1 MCNVPLVRINPQIVR
16 SPQEPPG
23 EQRRKQLLRAC
34 EKKERCKMAGEQ
46 KWHSLKSP
54 RGKRNLL
61 ASVRSVFLSQ
71 YMELVAALRFLSVL
85 PLPGRTQRFG
95 KDEAAPLLVVGGA
108 YFPLVGLLLA
118 CLLWFLVLLLT
129 PLVPQ
134 LALAA
139 LLVVVLVMLT
149 GGLHLDGLMDSCD
162 GLFGGSTRERKL
174 EIMRDSRVGSFGVL
188 GGACILLLKFALL
201 ASVRGHA
208 LPLALLVALPSARWA
223 MVLALRVFP
232 SARPTGLGA
241 AFHHA
246 ITTERSV
253 IAGIIALAIV
263 LLAGQFIGLIAWSI
277 VTIITLVLGFC
288 ITRIIGGLTG
298 DNYGAIEEIAE
309 VIALLVLV
317 IARV

>member
-1 MCNVPLVRINPQIVR
+1 MD
-16 SPQEPPG
+16 E
-23 EQRRKQLLRAC
+23 
-34 EKKERCKMAGEQ
+34 EQ
-46 KWHSLKSP
+46 KRHSPKSS
-54 RGKRNLL
+54 RQKWYLL
-61 ASVRSVFLSQ
+61 SKARSFFLIH
-71 YMELVAALRFLSVL
+71 YLELVAAVRFLSIL
-85 PLPGRTQRFG
+85 PMPGSTGLFD
-95 KDEAAPLLVVGGA
+95 KDETAPRLVAGSE

-118 CLLWFLVLLLT
+118 FLLWLLVLVLA

-139 LLVVVLVMLT
+139 LLVVALVILT

-188 GGACILLLKFALL
+188 GGACILLLKFALF
-201 ASVRGHA
+201 ASLRVNA
-208 LPLALLVALPSARWA
+208 LPLALLVALPSARWSV
-223 MVLALRVFP
+223 VLAVRVFP

-253 IAGIIALAIV
+253 IVTIIALI
-263 LLAGQFIGLIAWSI
+263 
-277 VTIITLVLGFC
+277 LGFC

-309 VIALLVLV
+309 VVALLVLV

>member
-1 MCNVPLVRINPQIVR
+1 MD
-16 SPQEPPG
+16 
-23 EQRRKQLLRAC
+23 
-34 EKKERCKMAGEQ
+34 GEQ

-71 YMELVAALRFLSVL
+71 YMELVAAVRFLSVL
-85 PLPGRTQRFG
+85 PLPGRTQRFE
-95 KDEAAPLLVVGGA
+95 KDDAAPRLMVGGA

-118 CLLWFLVLLLT
+118 CLLWLLVLLLM

-139 LLVVVLVMLT
+139 LLVVGLVILT
-149 GGLHLDGLMDSCD
+149 GGLHLDGLMDTCD

-188 GGACILLLKFALL
+188 GGACILMLKFALF
-201 ASVRGHA
+201 ASVSGHA

-241 AFHHA
+241 AFHQA
-246 ITTERSV
+246 VTTERLV
-253 IAGIIALAIV
+253 LAGIVALAIV
-263 LLAGQFIGLIAWSI
+263 LVAGQLIGLIVW
-277 VTIITLVLGFC
+277 VTVTLTTLVLGLW
-288 ITRIIGGLTG
+288 ITRSIGGLTG
-298 DNYGAIEEIAE
+298 DSYGAIAE
-309 VIALLVLV
+309 VVEVVALLVLV
-317 IARV
+317 MVRA